1 MIAIVE
7 FDSMFELLEDCH
19 ITFGFFGVNEDKKT
33 QEMKQKKWEK
43 FIGNFSHEAWICLM
57 FFIFYDKHLF
67 LGFYW

>member
-33 QEMKQKKWEK
+33 QEMKQKK
-43 FIGNFSHEAWICLM
+43 
-57 FFIFYDKHLF
+57 
-67 LGFYW
+67 